1 MFVGLEFSMYPHASL
16 KHRTILLASVMP
28 DDSGWLLCGAL
39 TGRETLYPCPQ
50 ASPSELTN
58 VLFSLHSVKSKI
70 PKMNEIPPL

>member
-1 MFVGLEFSMYPHASL
+1 MFVGLEFSLYPHASL
-16 KHRTILLASVMP
+16 KHRTVLLALVMP
-28 DDSGWLLCGAL
+28 GDSGWLLCGAL
-39 TGRETLYPCPQ
+39 TGRETPYLCPQ